1 MCLQKRGRA
10 IRLSSKTRKLSCK
23 ARKLPASQEE
33 DVLVVVLLAVLLVVA
48 LEGKGE
54 EEEVRL
60 KCALHAAMIA
70 IKHETARQGN
80 QR

>member
-1 MCLQKRGRA
+1 M
-10 IRLSSKTRKLSCK
+10 
-23 ARKLPASQEE
+23 PASQEE
-33 DVLVVVLLAVLLVVA
+33 DVLVVVLLVVLLVVA

-70 IKHETARQGN
+70 IKHDDSPTGIGGLVYGDPIREVLAR
-80 QR
+80 